1 MLDPIGL
8 EEYIGA
14 TCSSY
19 CCSISATALQDISL
33 LSNSTN
39 KCWISD
45 SPVGRELLYVRLRK
59 TLGFHLPQS
68 LRQTQQSLVVLS
80 LVHIVGRQLGVQGG
94 VGEHRQDVEQ
104 EPGVGLGQLG
114 TRRQLDSTGAGSEK
128 TRGGTRGTSAPPSS
142 SSHSP
147 ASVVGAAV
155 VLVAR
160 PLSGQVGTALRLL
173 LVVLV
178 VLVIAVMVNVPL
190 VCLYVKVRGRMMMMV
205 RWLDGRMVMV
215 MMVVVEGRLVQ
226 LVCRGREEAGPGLC
240 QNASLVV
247 PGVEVDCGVSH
258 PGRGGSVEVAGRQ

>member
-1 MLDPIGL
+1 MDPIGL

-190 VCLYVKVRGRMMMMV
+190 VCLYVKVRGRMMMVV
-205 RWLDGRMVMV
+205 RWLDGRM
-215 MMVVVEGRLVQ
+215 
-226 LVCRGREEAGPGLC
+226 AG
-240 QNASLVV
+240 
-247 PGVEVDCGVSH
+247 
-258 PGRGGSVEVAGRQ
+258 